1 MAQTTLKMVSHS
13 DLKVLD
19 PVWTSALITRNHG
32 YMIYDVLFAKDADL
46 KVQPQMAEKYEVSPD
61 KLTWTITL
69 RDGLEWH
76 DGKPVTAEDCVA
88 SLKRWMVRDSFGQL
102 LAAATGELKVID
114 AKTFAIVLKEP
125 FGMVLE
131 ALAKP
136 SSLVPFMMPKRVA
149 ETDPFK
155 QIEDYTGSGPF
166 VFKKDEWKPGEKVVY
181 VKNSEVQAAHRSA
194 VDAGRWQGGQGR
206 SRRMAGHSR
215 PQHGGQ
221 RADGR

>member
-1 MAQTTLKMVSHS
+1 MHVTRKLAQLAACVGLLTAAPAAMAQTTLKMVSHS

-76 DGKPVTAEDCVA
+76 DGTPVTAEDCVA

-114 AKTFAIVLKEP
+114 AKTD
-125 FGMVLE
+125 
-131 ALAKP
+131 
-136 SSLVPFMMPKRVA
+136 S
-149 ETDPFK
+149 
-155 QIEDYTGSGPF
+155 F
-166 VFKKDEWKPGEKVVY
+166 VFEVTGNSDKVQTFVGLMETLGL
-181 VKNSEVQAAHRSA
+181 VEI
-194 VDAGRWQGGQGR
+194 GRTGIVAM
-206 SRRMAGHSR
+206 SRGAE
-215 PQHGGQ
+215 QL
-221 RADGR
+221 